1 MNDDEAQ
8 QDSTPQWLSSPR
20 ASGGMEGRSASGNL
34 SWPPSAIED
43 FCSVHLAQSQADL
56 RRAALKFEA
65 SSGSGSGSGSSS
77 SRGVGGVQVVDDNDT
92 EGGEADDGS
101 PAFLLRTPSSS
112 SDDDD
117 INQLWPERWGS
128 DSDAS
133 NSSSEDEMVSTP
145 LLRAV
150 SDDALPSP
158 NPSSVNIS
166 ALSDEDPNG
175 MNEVNRGLQQG
186 GVAGDISNGPTG
198 RRPPRSDSDEDLH
211 RSWDLLDEDGDLLG
225 GSSHDDV
232 SSARFGGGST
242 ISGMQFLGKAYAT
255 ASPRSTTLA
264 TTKSVAA
271 DRSHGNHSR
280 SDTTV
285 ASPLPVAALS
295 VPRGLHIAVSG
306 YSRLPKTFGELDYG
320 WYGLWCYGLVL
331 VGIDSTAVTIRWLLR
346 ILHLLLHL
354 AFVSL

>member
-1 MNDDEAQ
+1 MDAARRSLTNGINLSVTAGMNDDEAQ

-211 RSWDLLDEDGDLLG
+211 QLWDLLDEDGDLLG
-225 GSSHDDV
+225 GSNHDDV
-232 SSARFGGGST
+232 SSARFVGGST

-280 SDTTV
+280 SDNTV

-295 VPRGLHIAVSG
+295 VPRGLHIAVSE
-306 YSRLPKTFGELDYG
+306 YSGLP
-320 WYGLWCYGLVL
+320 WA
-331 VGIDSTAVTIRWLLR
+331 VGDLG
-346 ILHLLLHL
+346 
-354 AFVSL
+354 